1 MLTKKAKEYAAPL
14 RPLFDSPMM
23 MMMMMMM
30 MTIMVMVMMMMMMM
44 MMIMM
49 MMILGLIQAYMSFA
63 SARTSNACGMLV
75 TQISPSRPLPT
86 KLDVLTRCVRSLLA
100 VASHAVVLRGLGEE
114 LIRVPLKRL
123 RGRLPPTK
131 IVDIST
137 ARADGLIVI
146 RLILSEYQIPS
157 M

>member
-1 MLTKKAKEYAAPL
+1 MLTKKAKEYAVPL

-30 MTIMVMVMMMMMMM
+30 IMMMTIMVMVMMMMM

-86 KLDVLTRCVRSLLA
+86 KLDVLTRCARSSLA

-114 LIRVPLKRL
+114 LIRVP
-123 RGRLPPTK
+123 
-131 IVDIST
+131 
-137 ARADGLIVI
+137 
-146 RLILSEYQIPS
+146 
-157 M
+157 

>member
-1 MLTKKAKEYAAPL
+1 MLTKKAKEYAVPL
-14 RPLFDSPMM
+14 RPLFDSLMMM

-30 MTIMVMVMMMMMMM
+30 MTTIMVMVMMM

-86 KLDVLTRCVRSLLA
+86 KLDVLTRCVRSSLA
-100 VASHAVVLRGLGEE
+100 VASHAVVLKGLGEE
-114 LIRVPLKRL
+114 LIRVP
-123 RGRLPPTK
+123 
-131 IVDIST
+131 
-137 ARADGLIVI
+137 
-146 RLILSEYQIPS
+146 
-157 M
+157 

>member
-1 MLTKKAKEYAAPL
+1 MLTKKAKEYAVPL

-23 MMMMMMM
+23 MMMMMM
-30 MTIMVMVMMMMMMM
+30 TIMVMVLIM

-86 KLDVLTRCVRSLLA
+86 KLDVLTRCVRSSLA
-100 VASHAVVLRGLGEE
+100 VASHTVVLRGLGEE
-114 LIRVPLKRL
+114 LQ
-123 RGRLPPTK
+123 
-131 IVDIST
+131 ST
-137 ARADGLIVI
+137 QVTRE
-146 RLILSEYQIPS
+146 RYF
-157 M
+157 

>member
-1 MLTKKAKEYAAPL
+1 MLTKKAKEYAVPL

-30 MTIMVMVMMMMMMM
+30 MTIMVMVMMMMMM

-75 TQISPSRPLPT
+75 TQISPPRPLPT
-86 KLDVLTRCVRSLLA
+86 KLDGPRWR
-100 VASHAVVLRGLGEE
+100 
-114 LIRVPLKRL
+114 
-123 RGRLPPTK
+123 
-131 IVDIST
+131 
-137 ARADGLIVI
+137 
-146 RLILSEYQIPS
+146 
-157 M
+157 

>member
-30 MTIMVMVMMMMMMM
+30 TIMVMVMMMM

-86 KLDVLTRCVRSLLA
+86 RCVRSSLA
-100 VASHAVVLRGLGEE
+100 VACHTVVLRGLGEE

-146 RLILSEYQIPS
+146 RLILSEHQIPS

>member
-30 MTIMVMVMMMMMMM
+30 TIMVMVMMMMM

-86 KLDVLTRCVRSLLA
+86 KLDVLTRCVRSSLA

-123 RGRLPPTK
+123 RGRL

>member
-1 MLTKKAKEYAAPL
+1 MLTKKAKEYAVPL

-30 MTIMVMVMMMMMMM
+30 TIMVMVL
-44 MMIMM
+44 IMM

-86 KLDVLTRCVRSLLA
+86 KLDVLTRCVRSSLA
-100 VASHAVVLRGLGEE
+100 VASHTVVLRGLGEE
-114 LIRVPLKRL
+114 LIRVP
-123 RGRLPPTK
+123 
-131 IVDIST
+131 
-137 ARADGLIVI
+137 
-146 RLILSEYQIPS
+146 
-157 M
+157 

>member
-30 MTIMVMVMMMMMMM
+30 MMTIMVMVMMM

-86 KLDVLTRCVRSLLA
+86 RCVRSSLA
-100 VASHAVVLRGLGEE
+100 VASHTVVLRGLGDE

-137 ARADGLIVI
+137 ARADGLIFRTSNSINVKDCCSWVI
-146 RLILSEYQIPS
+146 VG
-157 M
+157 